1 MRASTYTKT
10 GILNFRSLKIIQDWD
25 LIIARKHI
33 TYTIWIGAKNINFDF
48 LSPGYSSDPG
58 VKQQ

>member
-1 MRASTYTKT
+1 MRAGTYTKK
-10 GILNFRSLKIIQDWD
+10 GILNFRSLKIMLDWD
-25 LIIARKHI
+25 LIIAPKHI

-48 LSPGYSSDPG
+48 LSSGYPSDPW

>member
-1 MRASTYTKT
+1 MHASTYTKT
-10 GILNFRSLKIIQDWD
+10 GILNFRFLKIMPDWD

-33 TYTIWIGAKNINFDF
+33 TYTIWIGAKNTNFDF
-48 LSPGYSSDPG
+48 PSPGYPPDPW

>member
-10 GILNFRSLKIIQDWD
+10 GILNFRSLKIMQDWD

-33 TYTIWIGAKNINFDF
+33 TYTIWIGAKNIN
-48 LSPGYSSDPG
+48 LGVPSPGYPPDPG
-58 VKQQ
+58 VKQ